1 MEIRKHAS
9 LAGLNTFGIEA
20 QAQCITEYDSVE
32 ELKDFLWQRQREGDT
47 SPLMH
52 IGGGSNLL
60 FTGDVDATVLHSRI
74 RDIVV
79 TADEGDNVYVRVGA
93 GLTWDAW
100 VAFALDS
107 GWYGMENLSGIPGE
121 VGASA
126 VQNIGAYGVEAKDI
140 ILYVDTVDIQT
151 AEVRH
156 FSANELDYG
165 YRTSRFKTDL
175 KGRYAVTHVHFRLSH
190 SFRPHLDYGGLRQT
204 LSERGIAEYDLS
216 AHNLRQIIMEL
227 RASKLPDPK
236 VLGNAGSFFM
246 NPIVDRDVYER
257 IVSDTAGSTD
267 MVPHYDMPDG
277 KVKIP
282 AAWLI
287 EQTGWKGR
295 DLGPAGVYERQALVL
310 VNRGGATG
318 NDILTLCH
326 NIRDDVQARF
336 GITLQPEVC
345 IIGH

>member
-1 MEIRKHAS
+1 
-9 LAGLNTFGIEA
+9 
-20 QAQCITEYDSVE
+20 
-32 ELKDFLWQRQREGDT
+32 
-47 SPLMH
+47 
-52 IGGGSNLL
+52 
-60 FTGDVDATVLHSRI
+60 
-74 RDIVV
+74 
-79 TADEGDNVYVRVGA
+79 
-93 GLTWDAW
+93 
-100 VAFALDS
+100 
-107 GWYGMENLSGIPGE
+107 
-121 VGASA
+121 
-126 VQNIGAYGVEAKDI
+126 
-140 ILYVDTVDIQT
+140 
-151 AEVRH
+151 
-156 FSANELDYG
+156 
-165 YRTSRFKTDL
+165 
-175 KGRYAVTHVHFRLSH
+175 
-190 SFRPHLDYGGLRQT
+190 
-204 LSERGIAEYDLS
+204 
-216 AHNLRQIIMEL
+216 
-227 RASKLPDPK
+227 
-236 VLGNAGSFFM
+236 M